1 MAVLYS
7 LGDSSE
13 ALPTQTP
20 GQLGPNPRP
29 LEDPQK
35 DQTSQD
41 LVSKSPNDSNI
52 PCILQVPII
61 RVPSAT

>member
-41 LVSKSPNDSNI
+41 SNI
-52 PCILQVPII
+52 PCIFQVAII